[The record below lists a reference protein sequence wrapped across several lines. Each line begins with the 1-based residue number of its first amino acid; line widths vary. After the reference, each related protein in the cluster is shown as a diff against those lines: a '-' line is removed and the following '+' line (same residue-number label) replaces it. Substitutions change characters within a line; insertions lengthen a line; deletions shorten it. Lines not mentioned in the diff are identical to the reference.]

1 MTSDNN
7 PVWARVNLKLEVA
20 TIPPGTYNCVVADAR
35 TVEPSSSD
43 AIWLFIVLEAISP
56 DGEVLGQVEDRFIT
70 LAAAPG
76 SPKETRLAE
85 GLRRLALYGA
95 ATGLS
100 FDELTPNKIPE
111 MLLGKRVRA
120 SISRRGVGVMAEN
133 RVGVISKAG

>member
-1 MTSDNN
+1 MNDDN
-7 PVWARVNLKLEVA
+7 PPSWARINLKLEVA

-35 TVEPSSSD
+35 TVEPSTGD
-43 AIWLFIVLEAISP
+43 AIWLFIILAAISS

-76 SPKETRLAE
+76 SPNETRLAE

-100 FDELTPNKIPE
+100 FDELTPYEIPE

-120 SISRRGVGVMAEN
+120 SISRKGVGIMAEN
-133 RVGVISKAG
+133 KVGTIGKVD

>member
-1 MTSDNN
+1 MTEELTPS
-7 PVWARVNLKLEVA
+7 WARVNLKFEVA
-20 TIPPGTYNCVVADAR
+20 TIPPGTHNCVVAEAR
-35 TVEPSSSD
+35 TVEPSSGD
-43 AIWLFIVLEAISP
+43 AIWLFIALEAISP

-100 FDELTPNKIPE
+100 FDGLTPYEIPE

-120 SISRRGVGVMAEN
+120 SISRKGVGVMAEN
-133 RVGVISKAG
+133 KVGAISKVG